1 MQRNFA
7 WPGPLAD
14 MDPPRRNLTL
24 ALGASLLIHAIL
36 LSIHFKLPE
45 ALGKATEHALDV
57 ILVNSKS
64 LSKPTEAQARAQA
77 NLDGG
82 GNTEENRRAK
92 TPLPAAKN
100 QREGNDLVEA
110 RRRVAEL
117 EAKQQQM
124 MTQMKSE
131 KLVAADPKRTEPAP
145 PAPQPSVSGLDLASK
160 ALAAVRLEG
169 EISRNLEE
177 YNQRPKK
184 HFFRP
189 RASEYRFA
197 QYVEDWRQK
206 VERFGNLNY
215 PESARGR
222 VYGSLVL
229 TAEINADGSL
239 RSLIIDRP
247 SPHKVLNDA
256 ARRIVEMAAPYAAFP
271 PDVQRD
277 TDVISITRT
286 WSFTSADRVQTD

>member
-14 MDPPRRNLTL
+14 MDPPQRNLTL
-24 ALGASLLIHAIL
+24 ALGVSLLIHAIL

-45 ALGKATEHALDV
+45 ALNKATEHALDV

-64 LSKPTEAQARAQA
+64 LRKPTEAQARAQA

-92 TPLPAAKN
+92 TPLPATKN

-110 RRRVAEL
+110 RRRIAEL
-117 EAKQQQM
+117 ETRQQQM
-124 MTQMKSE
+124 MTQAKSE
-131 KLVAADPKRTEPAP
+131 KAVAADPKRAEPAP
-145 PAPQPSVSGLDLASK
+145 PAPLPAVSGLDLASK

-169 EISRNLEE
+169 EIARNIEE

-222 VYGSLVL
+222 IYGSLVL

-239 RSLIIDRP
+239 RSLVIDRP

>member
-24 ALGASLLIHAIL
+24 ALGASLFIHAIL

-45 ALGKATEHALDV
+45 ALNKATEHALDV

-64 LSKPTEAQARAQA
+64 LRKPTEAQARAQA

-100 QREGNDLVEA
+100 QREGNDLLEA

-124 MTQMKSE
+124 MTQMQSE

-145 PAPQPSVSGLDLASK
+145 PTPMPSVSGLDLASK

-169 EISRNLEE
+169 EIARNLEE

-222 VYGSLVL
+222 LYGSLVL

-239 RSLIIDRP
+239 RSLVIDRP
-247 SPHKVLNDA
+247 SPHKVLNEA

-271 PDVQRD
+271 PDIQRD

-286 WSFTSADRVQTD
+286 WSFTSADRVHTD

>member
-24 ALGASLLIHAIL
+24 ALGASLFIHAIL

-45 ALGKATEHALDV
+45 TLNKATEHALDV

-64 LSKPTEAQARAQA
+64 LRKPTEAQARAQA

-100 QREGNDLVEA
+100 QREGNDLLEA

-124 MTQMKSE
+124 MTQMQSE
-131 KLVAADPKRTEPAP
+131 KLVAADPKRTDPAP
-145 PAPQPSVSGLDLASK
+145 PTPLPSVSGLDLASK

-169 EISRNLEE
+169 EIARNLEE

-222 VYGSLVL
+222 IYGSLVL

-271 PDVQRD
+271 PDIQRD

>member
-64 LSKPTEAQARAQA
+64 LRKPTEAQARAQA

-124 MTQMKSE
+124 MTRMQSE
-131 KLVAADPKRTEPAP
+131 KLVAADPRRTEPAP
-145 PAPQPSVSGLDLASK
+145 PVPQPSVSGLDLASK

>member
-24 ALGASLLIHAIL
+24 AVGVSLFAHAIL

-45 ALGKATEHALDV
+45 ALNKATEHALDV

-64 LSKPTEAQARAQA
+64 LRKPTEAQARAQA

-124 MTQMKSE
+124 MTQMRSE
-131 KLVAADPKRTEPAP
+131 KSVAADPKRTEPAP
-145 PAPQPSVSGLDLASK
+145 PAPLPSVSGLDLASK

-169 EISRNLEE
+169 EIARNLEE

-222 VYGSLVL
+222 IYGSLVL

-247 SPHKVLNDA
+247 SPHKVLNEA

>member
-24 ALGASLLIHAIL
+24 ALGASLFIHAIL

-45 ALGKATEHALDV
+45 AINKATEHALDV

-64 LSKPTEAQARAQA
+64 LRKPTEAQARAQA

-100 QREGNDLVEA
+100 QREGNDLLEA

-124 MTQMKSE
+124 MTQMQSE
-131 KLVAADPKRTEPAP
+131 KLVAADPRRTDPAP
-145 PAPQPSVSGLDLASK
+145 PAPQPAVSGLDLASK

-169 EISRNLEE
+169 EIARNLEE

-222 VYGSLVL
+222 LYGSLVL

-239 RSLIIDRP
+239 RSLVIDRP
-247 SPHKVLNDA
+247 SPHKVLNEA
-256 ARRIVEMAAPYAAFP
+256 ARRIVEMASPYAAFP
-271 PDVQRD
+271 PDIQRD

>member
-1 MQRNFA
+1 MQRNLA

-24 ALGASLLIHAIL
+24 ALGASLFIHAIL

-45 ALGKATEHALDV
+45 AINKATEHALDV

-64 LSKPTEAQARAQA
+64 LRKPTEAQARAQA

-100 QREGNDLVEA
+100 QREGNDLLEA

-124 MTQMKSE
+124 MTQMQSE
-131 KLVAADPKRTEPAP
+131 KLVATDPRRTEPAP
-145 PAPQPSVSGLDLASK
+145 PAPLPSVSGLDLASK

-169 EISRNLEE
+169 EIARNLEE

-222 VYGSLVL
+222 LYGALVL

-239 RSLIIDRP
+239 RSLVIDRP
-247 SPHKVLNDA
+247 SPHKVLNEA

-271 PDVQRD
+271 PDIQRD

>member
-24 ALGASLLIHAIL
+24 ALGASLFIHAIL

-45 ALGKATEHALDV
+45 ALNKATEHALDV

-64 LSKPTEAQARAQA
+64 LRKPTEAQARAQA

-100 QREGNDLVEA
+100 QREGNDLLEA

-131 KLVAADPKRTEPAP
+131 KLVAADPKRTDPAP
-145 PAPQPSVSGLDLASK
+145 PAPLPSVSGLDLASK

-169 EISRNLEE
+169 EIARNLEE

-222 VYGSLVL
+222 LYGSLVL

-247 SPHKVLNDA
+247 SPHKVLNEA

>member
-24 ALGASLLIHAIL
+24 ALGASLFIHAIL

-45 ALGKATEHALDV
+45 ALNKATEHALDV

-64 LSKPTEAQARAQA
+64 LRKPTEAQARAQA

-100 QREGNDLVEA
+100 QREGNDLLEA

-124 MTQMKSE
+124 MTQMQSE

-145 PAPQPSVSGLDLASK
+145 PTPLPSVSGLDLASK

-169 EISRNLEE
+169 EIARNLEE

-222 VYGSLVL
+222 LYGSLVL

-239 RSLIIDRP
+239 RSLVIDRP
-247 SPHKVLNDA
+247 SPHKVLNEA

-271 PDVQRD
+271 PDIQRD

-286 WSFTSADRVQTD
+286 WSFTSADRVHTD

>member
-1 MQRNFA
+1 MQQNFA

-24 ALGASLLIHAIL
+24 ALGASLFIHAIL

-45 ALGKATEHALDV
+45 ALNKATEHALDV

-64 LSKPTEAQARAQA
+64 LRKPTEAQARAQA

-100 QREGNDLVEA
+100 QREGNDLLEA

-131 KLVAADPKRTEPAP
+131 KLVAADPKRTDPAP
-145 PAPQPSVSGLDLASK
+145 PTPLPSVSGLDLASK

-169 EISRNLEE
+169 EIARNLEE

-222 VYGSLVL
+222 IYGSLVL

-247 SPHKVLNDA
+247 SPHKVLNEA